1 MPEKIAAPV
10 SDLSALAHDVARQH
24 RQMTDDELGKTVEK
38 IQEDAHQVTMLL
50 DELLAVAEQEAPRDD
65 VKPDDNAI

>member
-1 MPEKIAAPV
+1 
-10 SDLSALAHDVARQH
+10 
-24 RQMTDDELGKTVEK
+24 MTDDELGKTVEK